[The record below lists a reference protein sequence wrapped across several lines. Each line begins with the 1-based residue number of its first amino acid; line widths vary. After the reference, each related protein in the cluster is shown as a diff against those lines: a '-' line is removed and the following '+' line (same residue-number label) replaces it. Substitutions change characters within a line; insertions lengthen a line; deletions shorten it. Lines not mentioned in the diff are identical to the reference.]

1 MAMTDKEA
9 MVASLL
15 RDALLMIGLPFSMGK
30 IMSFHAG
37 TLNGQA
43 FPAML
48 SKPLMSS
55 QSGFTVALSPVHRPS
70 AWHGG

>member
-1 MAMTDKEA
+1 MTDKEA

-15 RDALLMIGLPFSMGK
+15 RDALLMIGSPFSMGK

-43 FPAML
+43 SPAML
-48 SKPLMSS
+48 SKALRRDHPCSPT
-55 QSGFTVALSPVHRPS
+55 QRVA
-70 AWHGG
+70 W